1 MLTLSKKYQIIVS
14 SFLVGFIGIFFFV
27 ASARALS
34 SGTTQVK
41 IAGSPA
47 VYYLDWK
54 NQVKKTYIN
63 AAAYLSYSH
72 KWSDI
77 KTVSSTDLKSWPEAK
92 LFRLAEAP
100 AIYYIQENKK
110 VLVQGPADLGRY
122 DLVGEP
128 VLNVSAEDLAQ
139 YQLVDYAA
147 VGWNETD
154 GNSGNNGNTGN
165 DNGSNNQSSTGGLTV
180 YNDLVNG
187 ANGNTLVPNTTNNLL
202 GVFRFVPSAAATIG
216 SVAFNLTGVY
226 STDIIDS
233 VAADNASDADYGA
246 NVNWRSSDHKVI
258 VNFRPA
264 LDLAA
269 GQTATVKILA
279 NLENCPNCNGENLH
293 LELPNAAAVSSTLPV
308 IVSPAVWPLE
318 GTQFKIVSVNNVI
331 GQLQIQ
337 SQAIASST
345 AGTGAGTRLI
355 SQLALKET
363 SKNED
368 VLVQKLTFSNSGSA
382 SVNDWNN
389 FTLLQDGQVVARTTN
404 LDNNGQIVFNINY
417 LRVPA
422 GGKADLTVTA
432 GLLSTYNPQATYNVQ
447 PVSAQAV
454 GATYNLSLSPVISNQ
469 GNSLTLN

>member
-1 MLTLSKKYQIIVS
+1 MLILSKKYQIILPAFLAGFLWIF
-14 SFLVGFIGIFFFV
+14 FLVSP
-27 ASARALS
+27 AQALS

-41 IAGSPA
+41 AAGSAA

-63 AAAYLSYSH
+63 VTGYLSYGN

-77 KTVSSTDLKSWPEAK
+77 KTVSAADLKSWPEAK
-92 LFRLAEAP
+92 LFRLAGLP
-100 AIYYIQENKK
+100 PIYYIQGNKK
-110 VLVQGPADLGRY
+110 VLVQSLADLGRY
-122 DLVGEP
+122 NLVGEP
-128 VLNVSAEDLAQ
+128 VLNVSAQDLAQ
-139 YQLVDYAA
+139 YQLVNYAA
-147 VGWNETD
+147 VGWSVAGSNA
-154 GNSGNNGNTGN
+154 GSNVGNNIGNTGN
-165 DNGSNNQSSTGGLTV
+165 DNGNNNQSSAGELMV

-187 ANGNTLVPNTTNNLL
+187 ANSNTLVPNTTNNLL
-202 GVFRFVPSAAATIG
+202 GVFRFQPSAEATLG
-216 SVAFNLTGVY
+216 SIAFNLTGVY

-233 VAADNASDADYGA
+233 VSADNASDADYGA
-246 NVNWRSSDHKVI
+246 NVNWRTSDHQVV

-279 NLENCPNCNGENLH
+279 NLKNCPNCNGENLH

-318 GTQFKIVSVNNVI
+318 GTQFKIVSVNNVL

-337 SQAIASST
+337 TQAIASST
-345 AGTGAGTRLI
+345 AGTGSGTRLI
-355 SQLALKET
+355 SQLSLKET

-368 VLVQKLTFSNSGSA
+368 VLVQKLTFSNGGSA
-382 SVNDWNN
+382 SVNDWSS
-389 FTLLQDGQVVARTTN
+389 FTLLQDGQVIARTTN

-422 GGKADLTVTA
+422 GGEADFNGYGRPTQYL
-432 GLLSTYNPQATYNVQ
+432 
-447 PVSAQAV
+447 
-454 GATYNLSLSPVISNQ
+454 
-469 GNSLTLN
+469 